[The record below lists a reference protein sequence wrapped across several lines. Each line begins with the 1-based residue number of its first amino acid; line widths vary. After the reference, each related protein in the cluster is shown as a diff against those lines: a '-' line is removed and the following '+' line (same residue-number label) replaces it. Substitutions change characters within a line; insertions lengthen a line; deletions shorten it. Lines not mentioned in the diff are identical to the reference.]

1 MFPRNYL
8 LFIRLVVFFLP
19 ISFIH
24 AQTNWVVNSIDDVDD
39 GTCDAAHCSLR
50 EAINSVNT
58 NVGADIISF
67 AIPGAAPYRIEPI
80 SPLPALTDA
89 ETVIDGTTQTAY
101 ALGDIII
108 DGTNTAPKSHGLDV
122 SASNTE
128 IYGLKIINF
137 DISNNAGI
145 NIGANN
151 QLSDI
156 IIGAP
161 GKSNIVGDCH
171 QGIFVN
177 FSSNCNNVT
186 IQSNYVGVDPT
197 AGMADIGNE
206 INGIAVMQ
214 GVCAN
219 ILIGGDGTQGEGN
232 IVGFNSDGIR
242 IRVEGAV
249 VQGNFVG
256 TDESGTM
263 DLGNTGFGVNLDD
276 APGTPNNCLI
286 GGAGPGQGNT
296 IAFNSVGIFKFSSAA
311 TNRFQRNSLFCNGA
325 GIQYQSSTT
334 NGTAP
339 PAVLC
344 VSTGLVEGK
353 AAPNTI
359 IEVFQIDNTA
369 FPANTAC
376 QGTIY
381 LGEDVTDANGDWSVP
396 VSLNIGDIVGA
407 TATDLTANTS
417 TFGNCTIVEN
427 EIIAVAGNAG
437 PFCQG
442 SVVEL
447 FGADQTGRTGL
458 SFAWTGPDNYTSN
471 SQNPT
476 TATAPGMYYLEVTD
490 NTCGRSID
498 STLVEIS
505 PSIMITIGDDPSEIL
520 CPTGSILVNGT
531 TYDISNP
538 TGTEMQA
545 GQAGACDTVL
555 NVQLQFYPVAEGT
568 LDTMICAGGMI
579 DFNGTQYD
587 ESNPTGTERLVGQA
601 TNGCDSIVAVSLTFI
616 PASQSTLDTVV
627 CTGGSITVNGTVY
640 DENNTTGSETLVGQA
655 ANGCDSIVAVNL
667 SFLPLAMGNLD
678 TMICET
684 GNILIN
690 GTVYDVNNATGVER
704 LVGEAANGCDSMLN
718 VSLSFIPAGQ
728 STLDTTV
735 CEGGTILFNGTLY
748 DQNNT
753 SGTERLVGQSASG
766 CDSIVEVNLSFFPLA
781 EGMLDTTIC
790 ATANFIFNGTTYD
803 ANNTMGAERL
813 IGQAANGC
821 DSLVNIQVNFFPA
834 AEGELLLTACEG
846 GSIPF
851 NGTDYDASNTS
862 GTEILVGQAANGCDS
877 IVNVQLSFFPPAEG
891 DFFSTICSTDTVVV
905 NGTDYH
911 ANNTNGIEILPGQAA
926 NGCDSLVNVL
936 IDFFPT
942 ANGIFEPIICEG
954 GSISFNGTEY
964 DANNSTG
971 TEVLEGQA
979 VNGCDSIVAVSI
991 SFFPTAN
998 GIFEPAVCDGGSILF
1013 NGTQYDINNSSG
1025 VETLVG
1031 EAANGCDSIVA
1042 VNLSF
1047 LPPITSTV
1055 SETFCSGF
1063 VLMVNGTAY
1072 DENNPTG
1079 TEVLQGAAANGC
1091 DSTVTIALQF
1101 ISTVEVDLNQTL
1113 CPGQSIQVNGQVYD
1127 ENNPT
1132 GTELIPGGA
1141 GVCDSLVTI
1150 DLSFIPEATG
1160 DLLLS
1165 ICPES
1170 EISINGTIYDMNN
1183 PSGTEVLIGQSV
1195 NGCDSILNVQLTFE
1209 GLASN
1214 VKAFPPSCFG
1224 EADGIINVES
1234 LTGGLP
1240 PYSISLNG
1248 GPFQPMSNFP
1258 FNLPGLAAGDYTI
1271 AIKDVND
1278 CLIEQQINVPV
1289 PTELEVAL
1297 GEDVSIRLG
1306 DSVQLEAL
1314 TNLPGLTV
1322 SWDPPTDLSCSDC
1335 LTPIAKPLA
1344 TTIYR
1349 VEISNNNNCAT
1360 SDDIRIVVDPDPPIY
1375 VANAF
1380 SPNGDGVNDFFLV
1393 QADGIIQNINYFRV
1407 FDRWGS
1413 LLFERENFSP
1423 NSQDNA
1429 WDGQIRGQTAPVGV
1443 YVYFVEIV
1451 QPNGRLYRFN
1461 GDVLLTK

>member
-8 LFIRLVVFFLP
+8 LVLSLFVLFVPV
-19 ISFIH
+19 SFIN
-24 AQTNWVVNSIDDVDD
+24 AQTNWVVNSTDDVDD

-50 EAINSVNT
+50 EAINSANT
-58 NVGADIISF
+58 TAGADIIGF

-89 ETVIDGTTQTAY
+89 ATIIDGTTQTAY
-101 ALGDIII
+101 ALGDVVI
-108 DGTNTAPKSHGLDV
+108 DGINTAPKSHGLVV

-128 IYGLKIINF
+128 IYGLKIVNF

-145 NIGANN
+145 NISANN

-161 GKSNIVGDCH
+161 DKSNIVGNCH
-171 QGIFVN
+171 QGIFIDLIA
-177 FSSNCNNVT
+177 NCNNVT

-197 AGMADIGNE
+197 AGMADIGNT
-206 INGIAVMQ
+206 INGIVVMQ
-214 GVCAN
+214 GVCTN
-219 ILIGGDGTQGEGN
+219 VLIGGDATQGEGN
-232 IVGFNSDGIR
+232 VVGFNSDGIR

-256 TDESGTM
+256 TDETATM
-263 DLGNTGFGVNLDD
+263 DLGNTGFGINLDD
-276 APGTPNNCLI
+276 SPGTPNNCLI
-286 GGAGPGQGNT
+286 GGDGTGQGNT
-296 IAFNSVGIFKFSSAA
+296 VAFNSVGIFKYPTAA
-311 TNRFQRNSLFCNGA
+311 INRFQRNSFFCNGT
-325 GIQYQSSTT
+325 GIQYQNSTT

-359 IEVFQIDNTA
+359 IEVFQVDNTA
-369 FPANTAC
+369 CPANTSC

-396 VSLNIGDIVGA
+396 VSLNVGDVVGA

-417 TFGNCTIVEN
+417 PFGNCTIVEN
-427 EIIAVAGNAG
+427 EIIAVASNSG
-437 PFCQG
+437 PFCQN

-458 SFAWTGPDNYTSN
+458 SFSWTGPNNYTAN
-471 SQNPT
+471 SQNPN
-476 TATAPGMYYLEVTD
+476 TATEPGMYYLEVTD

-498 STLVEIS
+498 STLVEIL
-505 PSIMITIGDDPSEIL
+505 PSIIVTIGDDPSEIL
-520 CPTGSILVNGT
+520 CPDGSVLVNGT
-531 TYDISNP
+531 TYDINNP
-538 TGTEMQA
+538 MGTEMQP

-555 NVQLQFYPVAEGT
+555 NVQLQFYPAAEGT
-568 LDTMICAGGMI
+568 LDTMICSGSTI
-579 DFNGTQYD
+579 DINGNQYD
-587 ESNPTGTERLVGQA
+587 ESNPTGTEILAGQA
-601 TNGCDSIVAVSLTFI
+601 ANGCDSMLAVNVSFI
-616 PASQSTLDTVV
+616 AASQATLDTIV
-627 CTGGSITVNGTVY
+627 CDGGSITVNGTVY
-640 DENNTTGSETLVGQA
+640 DENNTTGSETLMGQA

-684 GNILIN
+684 SNILVN
-690 GTVYDVNNATGVER
+690 GTVYDVNNASGVER
-704 LVGEAANGCDSMLN
+704 LLGVATDGCDSMLN

-735 CEGGTILFNGTLY
+735 CEGGTVLFNGTVY
-748 DQNNT
+748 DLNNT
-753 SGTERLVGQSASG
+753 SGTERLIGQSASG

-781 EGMLDTTIC
+781 EGTLDTTIC
-790 ATANFIFNGTTYD
+790 ATADFIFNGTTYD
-803 ANNTMGAERL
+803 ANNTMGVERL
-813 IGQAANGC
+813 LGEAANGC
-821 DSLVNIQVNFFPA
+821 DSLVNVQVDFFPA

-846 GSIPF
+846 GSVPF

-862 GTEILVGQAANGCDS
+862 GTEILIGQAANGCDS
-877 IVNVQLSFFPPAEG
+877 IVNVQLSFFPPAES
-891 DFFSTICSTDTVVV
+891 DFFSTICATDTIVV

-911 ANNTNGIEILPGQAA
+911 ANNTSGTELLVGQAV
-926 NGCDSLVNVL
+926 NGCDSTVNVS
-936 IDFFPT
+936 IDFFPA
-942 ANGIFEPIICEG
+942 ANGVFEPVICEG
-954 GSISFNGTEY
+954 GSILFNGTEY
-964 DANNSTG
+964 DASNTSG
-971 TEVLEGQA
+971 TEILAGQA
-979 VNGCDSIVAVSI
+979 VNGCDSIVAVTL
-991 SFFPTAN
+991 SFFPAAN
-998 GIFEPAVCDGGSILF
+998 GVFEPEVCDGGSILF
-1013 NGTQYDINNSSG
+1013 NGTTYDANNSTG
-1025 VETLVG
+1025 TEVLAG
-1031 EAANGCDSIVA
+1031 QAANGCDSIVA
-1042 VNLSF
+1042 VTLSF
-1047 LPPITSTV
+1047 SPPITSTL
-1055 SETFCSGF
+1055 SETFCAGF

-1079 TEVLQGAAANGC
+1079 TEVLLGAAANGC

-1101 ISTVEVDLNQTL
+1101 ITTVEVDLSQTL
-1113 CPGQSIQVNGQVYD
+1113 CPGQSIQVNGQTYD

-1132 GTELIPGGA
+1132 GTELIPGGG

-1170 EISINGTIYDMNN
+1170 EVSINGTIYDINN
-1183 PSGTEVLIGQSV
+1183 PSGTEVLIGQSA
-1195 NGCDSILNVQLTFE
+1195 NGCDSILTVQLTFE
-1209 GLASN
+1209 GLMAN
-1214 VKAFPPSCFG
+1214 AKAFPPSCFG
-1224 EADGIINVES
+1224 EADGSINVES
-1234 LTGGLP
+1234 LTGGLA

-1248 GPFQPMSNFP
+1248 GAFSPMTSFP
-1258 FNLPGLAAGDYTI
+1258 FNLSGLAAGDYNITI
-1271 AIKDVND
+1271 RDVND
-1278 CLIEQQINVPV
+1278 CSIEQLINVPV

-1335 LTPIAKPLA
+1335 LTPIAKPLT

-1360 SDDIRIVVDPDPPIY
+1360 SDDIRIVVDPDPPVF

-1380 SPNGDGVNDFFLV
+1380 SPNGDGVNDVFQV
-1393 QADGIIQNINYFRV
+1393 QADGIIQNISYFRV

-1413 LLFERENFSP
+1413 LLFERENFTP
-1423 NSQDNA
+1423 NSLDNA
-1429 WDGQIRGQTAPVGV
+1429 WDGKIRGQTAPVGV
-1443 YVYFVEIV
+1443 YVYFVEIL

-1461 GDVLLTK
+1461 GDVFLTR

>member
-8 LFIRLVVFFLP
+8 LVLSLFVLFVPV
-19 ISFIH
+19 SFIH
-24 AQTNWVVNSIDDVDD
+24 AQTNWVVNSTDDVDD

-50 EAINSVNT
+50 EAINAANT
-58 NVGADIISF
+58 TAGADIIGF

-89 ETVIDGTTQTAY
+89 ETIIDGTTQTAY

-108 DGTNTAPKSHGLDV
+108 DGTNTAPKSHGLAV
-122 SASNTE
+122 AASNTE
-128 IYGLKIINF
+128 IYGLKIVNF

-145 NIGANN
+145 NISANN

-161 GKSNIVGDCH
+161 GKSNIVGNCH
-171 QGIFVN
+171 QGIFIDLIA
-177 FSSNCNNVT
+177 NCNNVT

-197 AGMADIGNE
+197 AGMSDIGNT
-206 INGIAVMQ
+206 INGIVVMQ
-214 GVCAN
+214 GVCTN
-219 ILIGGDGTQGEGN
+219 VLIGGDATQGEGN
-232 IVGFNSDGIR
+232 VVGFNSDGIR

-256 TDESGTM
+256 TDETATM
-263 DLGNTGFGVNLDD
+263 DLGNTGFGINLDD
-276 APGTPNNCLI
+276 SPGTPNNCLI
-286 GGAGPGQGNT
+286 GGEGTGQGNT
-296 IAFNSVGIFKFSSAA
+296 IAFNSVGIFKYPTAA
-311 TNRFQRNSLFCNGA
+311 INRFQRNSFFCNGT
-325 GIQYQSSTT
+325 GIQYQNSTT

-359 IEVFQIDNTA
+359 IEVFQVDNA
-369 FPANTAC
+369 ACPANTSC

-396 VSLNIGDIVGA
+396 VSLNVGDIVGA
-407 TATDLTANTS
+407 TATDLVSNTS
-417 TFGNCTIVEN
+417 PFGNCTIVEN
-427 EIIAVAGNAG
+427 EIIAVASNSG
-437 PFCQG
+437 PFCQN

-458 SFAWTGPDNYTSN
+458 SFSWTGPNNYTSN
-471 SQNPT
+471 SQNPN
-476 TATAPGMYYLEVTD
+476 TATEPGMYYLEVTD

-498 STLVEIS
+498 STLVEIL
-505 PSIMITIGDDPSEIL
+505 PSIMVTIGADPSEIL
-520 CPTGSILVNGT
+520 CPDGSVLVNGT
-531 TYDISNP
+531 TYDINNP
-538 TGTEMQA
+538 MGTEMQP

-555 NVQLQFYPVAEGT
+555 NVELQFYPVAEGT
-568 LDTMICAGGMI
+568 LDTMICSGGTI
-579 DFNGTQYD
+579 DINGTQYD

-601 TNGCDSIVAVSLTFI
+601 ANGCDSMLAINVSFI
-616 PASQSTLDTVV
+616 AASQATLDTMV
-627 CTGGSITVNGTVY
+627 CDGGSITVNGTVY
-640 DENNTTGSETLVGQA
+640 DENNTSGSETLMGQA
-655 ANGCDSIVAVNL
+655 ANGCDSIVTVNL

-684 GNILIN
+684 SNILIN

-704 LVGEAANGCDSMLN
+704 LLGEASDGCDSLLN
-718 VSLSFIPAGQ
+718 VSLTFIPAGQ

-735 CEGGTILFNGTLY
+735 CEGGMVLFNGTIY

-753 SGTERLVGQSASG
+753 SGTERLIGQSASG

-781 EGMLDTTIC
+781 EGTIDTTIC

-803 ANNTMGAERL
+803 ANNTMGVERL
-813 IGQAANGC
+813 IGEAANGC
-821 DSLVNIQVNFFPA
+821 DSLVNVLVNFFPA

-846 GSIPF
+846 GSVPF
-851 NGTDYDASNTS
+851 NGTDYDASNPS
-862 GTEILVGQAANGCDS
+862 GTEVLIGQAANGCDS
-877 IVNVQLSFFPPAEG
+877 IVNVQLSFFPPAES
-891 DFFSTICSTDTVVV
+891 DFFSTICATDTIVV

-911 ANNTNGIEILPGQAA
+911 ANNPSGTEILIGQAA
-926 NGCDSLVNVL
+926 NGCDSTVNVS
-936 IDFFPT
+936 IDFYPA
-942 ANGIFEPIICEG
+942 ANGVFEPVVCDG
-954 GSISFNGTEY
+954 GNILFNGTTY

-971 TEVLEGQA
+971 TEVLAGQ
-979 VNGCDSIVAVSI
+979 
-991 SFFPTAN
+991 
-998 GIFEPAVCDGGSILF
+998 
-1013 NGTQYDINNSSG
+1013 
-1025 VETLVG
+1025 
-1031 EAANGCDSIVA
+1031 AANGCDSIVA
-1042 VNLSF
+1042 VTLSF
-1047 LPPITSTV
+1047 SPPITSTF

-1091 DSTVTIALQF
+1091 DSTVTIDLQF
-1101 ISTVEVDLNQTL
+1101 ITTVEVDLSSSL
-1113 CPGQSIQVNGQVYD
+1113 CPGESIRVNGQIYD
-1127 ENNPT
+1127 ENNPS
-1132 GTELIPGGA
+1132 GTELIPGGG

-1170 EISINGTIYDMNN
+1170 EVLINGTIYDINN
-1183 PSGTEVLIGQSV
+1183 PSGTEVLIGQSA
-1195 NGCDSILNVQLTFE
+1195 NGCDSMLTVQLTFE
-1209 GLASN
+1209 GLMAN
-1214 VKAFPPSCFG
+1214 AKAFPPSCFG
-1224 EADGIINVES
+1224 EADGSINVES
-1234 LTGGLP
+1234 LTGGLA

-1248 GPFQPMSNFP
+1248 GAFSPMTSFP
-1258 FNLPGLAAGDYTI
+1258 FNLAGLAAGDYNITI
-1271 AIKDVND
+1271 RDVND
-1278 CLIEQQINVPV
+1278 CSIDQLINVPV

-1306 DSVQLEAL
+1306 DSVQLEAI

-1335 LTPIAKPLA
+1335 LTPIAKPLT

-1360 SDDIRIVVDPDPPIY
+1360 SDDIRIVVDPDPPIF

-1380 SPNGDGVNDFFLV
+1380 SPNGDGVNDVFQV
-1393 QADGIIQNINYFRV
+1393 QADGIIQNVSYFRI

-1413 LLFERENFSP
+1413 LLFERENFAP
-1423 NSQDNA
+1423 NSLDNA
-1429 WDGQIRGQTAPVGV
+1429 WDGKIRGQTAPVGV
-1443 YVYFVEIV
+1443 YVYFVEIL

-1461 GDVLLTK
+1461 GDVLLTR